1 MKKLVLLSLAATV
14 ITGSAFA
21 ASVPVTKISDNSTKI
36 QADYAFNQRV
46 SPIAVALTMM
56 ALVYL

>member
-21 ASVPVTKISDNSTKI
+21 ASVPVTKISDNSTKFKLI
-36 QADYAFNQRV
+36 MRSINAYL
-46 SPIAVALTMM
+46 IAVALTMM
-56 ALVYL
+56 ALAYL

>member
-21 ASVPVTKISDNSTKI
+21 ASVPVTKSVIIPQKFKLIMRSIN
-36 QADYAFNQRV
+36 AYL
-46 SPIAVALTMM
+46 IAVALTMM
-56 ALVYL
+56 AMAYL